1 MILSLEGH
9 LELQKEAKMV
19 VHEDQ
24 ERIVNEIA
32 LIKKRM
38 REV

>member
-9 LELQKEAKMV
+9 LELQKEAKMT

-24 ERIVNEIA
+24 ERVVNEVSI
-32 LIKKRM
+32 IKKRM
-38 REV
+38 NEI